1 MVTSYIPADLNE
13 ALAIRAREPVT
24 LYGGGTDLMIEAS
37 DDASYIFL
45 GKLPELRGIRADDSY
60 VRIGS
65 ECTFTEII
73 ENSLTPAILREA
85 ASGIGGPAIRNLGTI
100 GGNIGNGSPK
110 ADSVLILFAANAS
123 VVLQSE
129 RGDRTVP
136 VRDFYLGKRKIDLK
150 DDEIITEVLIP
161 RHGLSNYSY
170 TKIGARKA
178 QAISRVAFAGILDL
192 ENGRIKNC
200 SVAFGAVSDKVVCR
214 PDIDA
219 MLIGLTLAEASEKK
233 AAYLEAFDKAI
244 VPIAGRISAEYRKTV
259 CMNLL
264 KDFMEKN
271 GI

>member
-1 MVTSYIPADLNE
+1 MVTSYIPSDLAE

-24 LYGGGTDLMIEAS
+24 LYGGGTDLMIEAP
-37 DDASYIFL
+37 DDASYLFL
-45 GKLPELRGIRADDSY
+45 GKLPELRGIRDDDSY
-60 VRIGS
+60 IRIGS

-123 VVLQSE
+123 VVLKSE
-129 RGDRTVP
+129 KGDRTVP

-150 DDEIITEVLIP
+150 NDEIIAEVLLP
-161 RHGLSNYSY
+161 RFGLTNYSY

-200 SVAFGAVSDKVVCR
+200 SVAFGAVSDKVVCC

-219 MLIGLTLAEASEKK
+219 MLIGLTLADASAKK
-233 AAYLEAFDKAI
+233 TAYLAAFDQAI

-264 KDFMEKN
+264 KDFLEKN

>member
-1 MVTSYIPADLNE
+1 MVTSYIPSDLAE

-24 LYGGGTDLMIEAS
+24 LYGGGTDLMIEAP
-37 DDASYIFL
+37 DDASYLFL
-45 GKLPELRGIRADDSY
+45 GKLPELRGIRDDDSY
-60 VRIGS
+60 IRIGS

-123 VVLQSE
+123 VVLKSE
-129 RGDRTVP
+129 KGDRTVP

-150 DDEIITEVLIP
+150 NDEIIAEVLLP
-161 RHGLSNYSY
+161 RFGLTNYSY

-219 MLIGLTLAEASEKK
+219 MLIGLTLADASAKK
-233 AAYLEAFDKAI
+233 AAYLAAFDQAI

-264 KDFMEKN
+264 KDFLEKN